1 MLRLCNSCTHRDKPL
16 EEPCLYCDCNI
27 GQQYEKD
34 PKVNIVVKPYFGD
47 YGVEKSN
54 PRKE

>member
-16 EEPCLYCDCNI
+16 ETPCLYCDCNI

-34 PKVNIVVKPYFGD
+34 PKVNIVIKPYFGD